1 MKYDI
6 VVDYK
11 DNSVLRKSFND
22 LTKKTYGFQFEEWY
36 QNGYWSDTYRPYSI
50 VDGEKI
56 VANVSVNIM
65 DFVLDGH
72 RKHFI
77 QLGTVM
83 TDKDY
88 RGQGLSRYLI
98 EKIISEW
105 VDKVDGIYLFA
116 NDSVLEFYPKFGF
129 VESKE
134 YQYKYKIN
142 GIDNTKKY
150 TKVNMKEEE
159 SRIKFIKANLGNT
172 PNARLAVDNLGL
184 IMFYTTSFMS
194 ESVYFLPEENSYV
207 IADINEDNIF
217 IHQIISD
224 EKMNI
229 YNILNS
235 FGSIIKEVVLGFTP
249 LETDGFIVEE
259 RKEEDT
265 TLFILGSDFKAIEKE
280 QLMFPT
286 LSHA

>member
-1 MKYDI
+1 MKYDF
-6 VVDYK
+6 VKDYK
-11 DNSVLRKSFND
+11 DNSILRKSFNE

-36 QNGYWSDTYRPYSI
+36 QNGYWYDTYIPYSI
-50 VDGEKI
+50 ADGEKI

-65 DFVLDGH
+65 DFVIDGH
-72 RKHFI
+72 RIHFI

-98 EKIISEW
+98 EKIIAEW
-105 VDKVDGIYLFA
+105 ADKVDGMYLFA

-129 VESKE
+129 RESKE
-134 YQYKYKIN
+134 YQYKYKIGEFEN
-142 GIDNTKKY
+142 SKKY
-150 TKVNMKEEE
+150 IKVSMKEEE
-159 SRIKFIKANLGNT
+159 SRNEFIKTTLNNI

-194 ESVYFLPEENSYV
+194 ESVYFLPEVNSYV
-207 IADINEDNIF
+207 IADMNEDNIF
-217 IHQIISD
+217 IHQIISK
-224 EKMNI
+224 EKVDI
-229 YNILNS
+229 YNIMHS
-235 FGSIIKEVVLGFTP
+235 FGSKIKEVVLGFTP
-249 LETDGFIVEE
+249 LDSDGFVVEE

-265 TLFILGSDFKAIEKE
+265 TLFILGSFLKRIEKE